1 MSYWLTRARRED
13 AVLHHMT
20 KALNVYGV
28 STEIGHQTLEEV
40 LEARRQETLRDLQQ
54 RLRDARE
61 EWTWTGEVR
70 DTADSSELDGREDIE
85 LELIRMKADLL
96 HRINEALVR
105 IHHGTY
111 GHCIE
116 CRQRISE
123 RRLRALPFAA
133 RCKACEEAR
142 ERAAHSVRPAAARER
157 TPASVVDM
165 RGWRPRL
172 EEC

>member
-1 MSYWLTRARRED
+1 M
-13 AVLHHMT
+13 
-20 KALNVYGV
+20 
-28 STEIGHQTLEEV
+28 
-40 LEARRQETLRDLQQ
+40 RRQEALRDLQQ

-61 EWTWTGEVR
+61 ERTRTGEVR
-70 DTADSSELDGREDIE
+70 DTADSSEFDGREDIA

-96 HRINEALVR
+96 HRIDEALLR

-133 RCKACEEAR
+133 RCKACAETR
-142 ERAAHSVRPAAARER
+142 ERAAQSARPAAAREN
-157 TPASVVDM
+157 TPAAVVEM

>member
-1 MSYWLTRARRED
+1 
-13 AVLHHMT
+13 MT

-28 STEIGHQTLEEV
+28 SSEIGYQTLEEV

-133 RCKACEEAR
+133 RCKGCEEAR
-142 ERAAHSVRPAAARER
+142 ERAHSVRPAAAREP